1 MVIFGNGDGD
11 NNYVTITCMSI
22 AALIPGQLQGG
33 KKQMLFSL
41 KNVGLTLKSRLK

>member
-11 NNYVTITCMSI
+11 NICVTITCVSVV
-22 AALIPGQLQGG
+22 ALIPGQFQGG